1 MGKYT
6 PDHRGSSR
14 LMKGSLFLVC
24 MTLLGLSSAN
34 RRIGSSGTDQ
44 LFYTGD
50 CSANTCSGCSETS
63 CSPDACVAVTNT
75 DLAMTSSTIDYATP
89 ISGATCNSA
98 CTASSASICSNLG
111 GMFLGTGIK
120 AAYCT
125 DQFLVI
131 HTTGYPNHDNW
142 LAGIPRPPGGDG
154 EYSVAGVVR
163 TMKAQYQTYKI
174 PLTVTAQAGSNTV
187 HNVLASAE
195 LPMSGAVGVTLSGVP
210 IYPALDNVD
219 LLAWAVCES
228 DQCNAHA
235 GKGFDYHYHGDPYGP
250 NCMYADS
257 MYNGTHPML
266 IGFGVDGYLIF
277 GRYTAT
283 TQDYYDTALDTCG
296 GHTHGDYGYHY
307 HSHVEITR
315 GSTGNT
321 FSGAFT
327 AYWAAP
333 KLCWKGDISQIS
345 NFWMTG
351 DTQVNYDNTFS
362 TTPNTI
368 STRSDYCFL
377 RPCCGTT
384 TAYTATGIS
393 VSVDAANAGVSVA
406 CTGSMTSTAATA
418 DGSVTSALS
427 SWVGDMASSST
438 SSSSPASSRC
448 STFVALA
455 LVANWILVK

>member
-1 MGKYT
+1 MG
-6 PDHRGSSR
+6 GSSR

-120 AAYCT
+120 AA
-125 DQFLVI
+125 
-131 HTTGYPNHDNW
+131 
-142 LAGIPRPPGGDG
+142 
-154 EYSVAGVVR
+154 
-163 TMKAQYQTYKI
+163 
-174 PLTVTAQAGSNTV
+174 SNTV